1 MFFNFS
7 EEMIYKKKH
16 LEKDKLRK
24 EKYNFVKVV
33 NNLFNYELDK
43 LHNWKN
49 VSYSLLLKIY

>member
-1 MFFNFS
+1 MA
-7 EEMIYKKKH
+7 
-16 LEKDKLRK
+16 K

-49 VSYSLLLKIY
+49 VSYSLFTEDMLDRDIDTIYQNFFII